1 LLLLEKGRPVHFGQF
16 RQLDVLQHVFHF
28 GHRVLLFAV
37 LRTVLTV
44 LPLFL
49 LTSRLLFLTVLR
61 SVLTFTV
68 LGVLFNLISVFG
80 VISGCLYVRL
90 LPLCLFVVFGFLFLS
105 FFLLRLFLLLSLLL
119 LFPLPFVLKK
129 RTVSLEKYAS
139 TIKKLKIPRFFCLNV
154 VWRLEDFFH

>member
-28 GHRVLLFAV
+28 GHRVLLIAV
-37 LRTVLTV
+37 LRTVLAV

-49 LTSRLLFLTVLR
+49 LFVTVLG

-80 VISGCLYVRL
+80 VISGCLFVRL
-90 LPLCLFVVFGFLFLS
+90 LPVCLFVVFGFLFLPL
-105 FFLLRLFLLLSLLL
+105 FLLRLFLLLSLLL

-129 RTVSLEKYAS
+129 KNTINKRKYIS
-139 TIKKLKIPRFFCLNV
+139 TYS
-154 VWRLEDFFH
+154 